1 MYVFNMMWYMIR
13 NNNIFQRDKYNNYK
27 YLVYNMFQVVFLL
40 TTILKAVEPSVLA
53 TPTTASDTLNP
64 AMELF
69 NRSHSAYS
77 LTNGNYL
84 IGLYEFN
91 YEDARDTSP
100 AGMSNNNNNDNNNND
115 NNNTINSDAEK

>member
-77 LTNGNYL
+77 LTNGNHL
-84 IGLYEFN
+84 IGYVCIRTF
-91 YEDARDTSP
+91 
-100 AGMSNNNNNDNNNND
+100 
-115 NNNTINSDAEK
+115 